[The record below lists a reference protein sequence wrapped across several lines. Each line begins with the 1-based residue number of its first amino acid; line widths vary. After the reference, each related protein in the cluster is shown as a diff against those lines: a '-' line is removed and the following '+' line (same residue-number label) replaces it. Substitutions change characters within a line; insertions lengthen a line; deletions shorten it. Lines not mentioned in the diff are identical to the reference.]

1 MWICW
6 RCLWNLLQT
15 RGTGAGKKMRSRTF
29 MKMTLC
35 LFLMPPRMKRVIQ
48 KYRWMILS
56 AFLELTFIIFL
67 NICWKHTKTDADM
80 KRVTCSKVGRTL
92 PDCRRPVFVLT
103 ASAAHFCYFSEKSM
117 TVLKKI
123 YCLWCLLTPALCGCY
138 LHSEPVGFCDRKWE
152 RRSSFY
158 MFYVRRLF

>member
-103 ASAAHFCYFSEKSM
+103 ASAAHFCYFSEKNM
-117 TVLKKI
+117 TVLKKNI
-123 YCLWCLLTPALCGCY
+123 LFMMFTDVSAMWMLSAFRASRFLWQKVGTTEFILHVLC
-138 LHSEPVGFCDRKWE
+138 
-152 RRSSFY
+152 
-158 MFYVRRLF
+158 